1 MGGRNREISMQFAI
15 KCLVGFA
22 VLLSPC
28 AWDTDPREL
37 ATTKAALAQLA
48 PTEAGQ
54 KVRGWED
61 SFPGWF

>member
-1 MGGRNREISMQFAI
+1 MQFAI

-37 ATTKAALAQLA
+37 AATKATLSQFA
-48 PTEAGQ
+48 PAAPQ
-54 KVRGWED
+54 HPDKGWED
-61 SFPGWF
+61 SFPGWL

>member
-1 MGGRNREISMQFAI
+1 MQFAI

-37 ATTKAALAQLA
+37 AATKAALAQLA

-54 KVRGWED
+54 KIRGWED